1 MANTEKPIITQVYQM
16 RNDAL
21 NDEGFQHF
29 VAQQKSILENLCVDE
44 NGDGLAQLILARPK
58 SATSLARKYHKEP
71 HKYSDDVRQAKDF
84 LGFMAVVTTPENAQ
98 ALIDALMEKYA
109 QDINPLSPNAVVNT
123 SFDPFPEK
131 GYSPEDGYKNFRVH
145 MVRRGYPMEI
155 QVKTR
160 EQFIAHYATHDP
172 IYKSPHLEA
181 ASSSPEDIK
190 KAEMLKR
197 EISDKMY
204 PYFEARAYLHFHRDD
219 LTPEK
224 EMEVKR
230 DIKQIYTRNKHIFA
244 QYPRVFNDACV
255 TYATYCFIYDN
266 HRELFSDATFRD
278 SVLEST
284 LLETNVQ
291 RVFRFCYKQNN
302 TLDNFN
308 MHYTD
313 VLQRTVKDIAEMPY
327 KDYVRME
334 KMTRGS
340 FRQGICVYSGIFD
353 RLREKDIKTIDLL
366 KNNFREV
373 HLGVFSDEFAEQ
385 VSGMPTVF
393 DQNFRRYRAE
403 QLKNVSGTSIINT
416 DGKITYETGI
426 APIPFDEDED
436 TTHEFD
442 VFYISGVCDLC
453 HAGHIKH
460 ATRPD
465 AAKIYFGVKTDNYVR
480 TRKGKEPLT
489 PENDRLATMSHIRG
503 ITDAFLTDNDILPP
517 QEVLDEMEKS
527 FTAGGRVGIGLGS
540 DWTNHPERKGPESL
554 SELAFLKES
563 YPFIELVPC
572 KDRSKEDE
580 TKLSSSSLR
589 EVAIARE
596 QAGVINNSTV
606 TVFGGQ

>member
-1 MANTEKPIITQVYQM
+1 MGNDKKPIITQVYQM

-29 VAQQKSILENLCVDE
+29 VAQQKSILENLPGNV
-44 NGDGLAQLILARPK
+44 QLVLARPK

-71 HKYSDDVRQAKDF
+71 QKYSDDVRQAKDF
-84 LGFMAVVTTPENAQ
+84 LGFMAVVTTPQ
-98 ALIDALMEKYA
+98 DGQTLIDALMERYS
-109 QDINPLSPNAVVNT
+109 QDINPLSPNAIVNT
-123 SFDPFPEK
+123 SFDPFPAK
-131 GYSPEDGYKNFRVH
+131 GYRTEDGYKNFRVH

-172 IYKSPHLEA
+172 IYKSPHLEPE
-181 ASSSPEDIK
+181 SSRPEDIE
-190 KAEMLKR
+190 KAEKLKR

-204 PYFEARAYLHFHRDD
+204 PYFEASAYLHFHRDS
-219 LTPEK
+219 LSPE
-224 EMEVKR
+224 EQRSVKQ
-230 DIKQIYTRNKHIFA
+230 DIKEIYTRNKHLFA
-244 QYPRVFNDACV
+244 RHPRVFNDACI

-278 SVLEST
+278 SVLQST

-291 RVFRFCYKQNN
+291 RVFRFIYKQNN
-302 TLDNFN
+302 LDNFN

-313 VLQRTVKDIAEMPY
+313 VLQKTVKDVAEMPY
-327 KDYVRME
+327 QDYVRME

-353 RLREKDIKTIDLL
+353 RLREKDIITIDAL

-393 DQNFRRYRAE
+393 NQDFRRFRAE
-403 QLKNVSGTSIINT
+403 QLKNVSGTSIVDT
-416 DGKITYETGI
+416 DGKITYETSI
-426 APIPFDEDED
+426 APIPFAEQEEVE
-436 TTHEFD
+436 HEYD

-460 ATRPD
+460 ATKPD

-503 ITDAFLTDNDILPP
+503 IEDAFLTDNDILPP
-517 QEVLDEMEKS
+517 QQVLDEMSRS
-527 FTAGGRVGIGLGS
+527 FAEGGRVGIGLGS
-540 DWTNHPERKGPESL
+540 DWTNHPEKKGPESRA
-554 SELAFLKES
+554 EMAFLKEN

-572 KDRSKEDE
+572 LDRSKEDE
-580 TKLSSSSLR
+580 SKLSSSSLR